1 MKSMLFLGAAIALV
15 LVAPA
20 RAADSAGKPPATIG
34 AWGVDTAGM
43 SKTVRPGDD
52 FYRYVNEGWL
62 KTAKLPAGLPALES
76 FTEVYLST
84 EQRILGIIKEA
95 REGND
100 APGTPEQ
107 QIADYYR
114 SYANIEKRNAL
125 GITPIAS
132 TLSIIA
138 GTKDRTDLARIM
150 AMPSMD
156 GMIGAGV
163 TSDAAEPR
171 KQVAAVAAS
180 GLTMPTRDYYLDP
193 SPAYVAFRK
202 AFQEY
207 VAASYRRAGIPDA
220 DARAAKVM
228 ALETAIA
235 KDQWTTG
242 QLRDVVAMNNVMT
255 PVQLKAYAPGFPW
268 DAFLAEMKFD
278 KQPKLKVAT
287 DTAVRANAKLFAE
300 TPVEEIQSW
309 LMFKTLDRWAPYL
322 SEPWVQAHADF
333 YQKTLSDVP
342 QRRPADL
349 EAVQAVSAVLGEEL
363 GRIYVA
369 EYFGATDRDRVQELI
384 GYLRREYGARIKA
397 NPWMDEPTRKEALT
411 KLDKIVSH
419 IGYPD
424 RWHDRSNVR
433 ITAEDLVGNQNR
445 LLQWARADSLKNL
458 EEGTRDWEFPY
469 VPQEINAGYSPD
481 LNNITFPAGILQAP
495 FFDAGAD
502 SAVQF
507 GSTAAVIGHE
517 IGHAFDDQGSR
528 SDGDGKLR
536 NWWTPKAHAE
546 FEKRT
551 AGLVEQFN
559 QYEPVPGLK
568 INGQQ
573 NLGENIG
580 DLGGL
585 SIAYAAYRKYVDE
598 KQGGK
603 APVIDGFTG
612 DQRFFLA
619 WAQVWRNLMTE
630 AEERRR
636 VVGDVHSAG
645 EFRTNGIV
653 RNIDAWY
660 EAFGVK
666 PGDKLYLPPE
676 RRVKIW

>member
-20 RAADSAGKPPATIG
+20 QAADSGAKPKATIG
-34 AWGVDTAGM
+34 AWGVDTKGM

-62 KTAKLPAGLPALES
+62 KSAKLPAGLSALES

-84 EQRILGIIKEA
+84 EQRVLGIIKEA

-114 SYANIEKRNAL
+114 SYANMEKRNAL

-138 GTKDRTDLARIM
+138 GTKDRADLARLM

-156 GMIGAGV
+156 GLVSAGV
-163 TSDAAEPR
+163 TTDALEPR
-171 KQVAAVAAS
+171 RQIAAVAAG

-193 SPAYVAFRK
+193 SPANVAFRK
-202 AFQEY
+202 AFQDY
-207 VAASYRRAGIPDA
+207 VAETYRRAGMADA
-220 DARAAKVM
+220 EARAAKVM

-235 KDQWTTG
+235 KEQWSTA

-255 PVQLKAYAPGFPW
+255 PAQLKAYAPGFPW
-268 DAFLAEMKFD
+268 DAFLKEMKLD
-278 KQPKLKVAT
+278 GQPKLKVLM
-287 DTAVRANAKLFAE
+287 DSSVRANARLFAE
-300 TPVEEIQSW
+300 TPVEDLQSW
-309 LMFKTLDRWAPYL
+309 LMFKTLDSWAPML
-322 SEPWVQAHADF
+322 SAPWVQAHFDF
-333 YQKTLSDVP
+333 HQKTLSDVA
-342 QRRPADL
+342 QRRPAEL
-349 EAVQAVSAVLGEEL
+349 EAVAAVNGVFGEEI

-369 EYFGATDRDRVQELI
+369 EYFGATDRDRVQQLI
-384 GYLRREYGARIKA
+384 GYLRSEYGARIKA
-397 NPWMDEPTRKEALT
+397 NPWMDEPTRKEALA

-458 EEGTRDWEFPY
+458 AEGTRDWEFPY
-469 VPQEINAGYSPD
+469 VPQEINAGYAPS
-481 LNNITFPAGILQAP
+481 LNSITFPAGILQAP

-502 SAVQF
+502 AAVQF

-536 NWWTPKAHAE
+536 NWWTPKARAE
-546 FEKRT
+546 FEART
-551 AGLVEQFN
+551 AGLVDQFN

-568 INGQQ
+568 INGRQ

-585 SIAYAAYRKYVDE
+585 SVAYAAYRRYVDE

-653 RNIDAWY
+653 RNVDAWY

-676 RRVKIW
+676 KRVKIW